1 MSKKEGSWH
10 LQLLDRCQKGSFWPW
25 YLKRHWLL
33 GFPSNWQQ
41 FKVPRETLNRNFS
54 LSFSRYDSGQ
64 FWRTTK
70 SMLMQLRCVMPT
82 CRKALSS
89 SLFGQRSAGNYC
101 SLERPPF
108 AFSYFSVTCVKAAKG
123 KRCAEQQFTY
133 LKSPFYNT
141 LNFTFKWY

>member
-1 MSKKEGSWH
+1 
-10 LQLLDRCQKGSFWPW
+10 
-25 YLKRHWLL
+25 
-33 GFPSNWQQ
+33 
-41 FKVPRETLNRNFS
+41 
-54 LSFSRYDSGQ
+54 
-64 FWRTTK
+64 
-70 SMLMQLRCVMPT
+70 MLMQLRCVMPT

-133 LKSPFYNT
+133 LKGPFYNT
-141 LNFTFKWY
+141 LNFTFFRYNFGMEVLIEAFVKVLREIGSFF